1 MLKFNTAFF
10 LFWFLVSCGTQTKS
24 TRPRPEWINNR
35 PVNSMY
41 YIGVGISS
49 KASNPNEY
57 QTIAK
62 RNALNDLISEIQVT
76 ISTNSVLSQYQSNDE
91 FKQQFESDSRLSA
104 RNSIEEFEVVDSWET
119 NETFWIYYRL
129 SKEKYAEV
137 RRRKMMAAVDRA
149 ENFYTEARRL
159 DMFQNYMPA
168 LRMKIKALAAL
179 QDYLSENIYTTVDG
193 KEVLFVNELIN
204 SIQQQLY
211 AVKLSTE
218 ISSVK
223 GKVGKAISEP
233 INISAVFNTAPHIN
247 VLYLPITPQAQ
258 SGKMKFGNQSE
269 TDAKGQASFS
279 IHSIQSK
286 DPLQSVRIVPDLKR
300 IINVDSLNG
309 SLTNILLRLDVP
321 GTMLRVQV
329 EPLRVYFEGN
339 ERNLSKALASTIFEA
354 TLKRQLTEFGCQFV
368 RTREESDYILKVT
381 SDTKSLGNIWGNMQ
395 QSSLD
400 MTIILTETR
409 NDVDVFK
416 DALQSV
422 KGYQT
427 TPENAGLD
435 AYKTANSMLLEKVYP
450 RLIDELTKAN

>member
-1 MLKFNTAFF
+1 
-10 LFWFLVSCGTQTKS
+10 
-24 TRPRPEWINNR
+24 
-35 PVNSMY
+35 MY

-49 KASNPNEY
+49 KISHPNEY

-91 FKQQFESDSRLSA
+91 FRQQFESDSRLSA
-104 RNSIEEFEVVDSWET
+104 RNSIEEFEVIDSWET

-137 RRRKMMAAVDRA
+137 RRRKMMAAIDRA
-149 ENFYTEARRL
+149 ENFYAEARKL
-159 DMFQNYMPA
+159 DIFQNYMPA

-179 QDYLSENIYTTVDG
+179 QDYLSENIFTTVDG

-211 AVKLSTE
+211 TVKLTSETTL
-218 ISSVK
+218 VK
-223 GKVGKAISEP
+223 GKVGKPVTEP
-233 INISAVFNTAPHIN
+233 LNVSAAFNGAPHIP
-247 VLYLPITPQAQ
+247 VMYLPLTMQAQ
-258 SGKMKFGNQSE
+258 SGKMKFGNQTE
-269 TDAKGQASFS
+269 TDAKGLTSFS
-279 IHSIQSK
+279 ILSVQAK
-286 DPLQSVRIVPDLKR
+286 DPVQTVRIIPDLKR

-321 GTMLRVQV
+321 GTLLRVNV

-339 ERNLSKALASTIFEA
+339 ERNLGRSMVSAVFEA
-354 TLKRQLTEFGCQFV
+354 TLKKQLTEFGCQFV
-368 RTREESDYILKVT
+368 RTRNESDYILKVN
-381 SDTKSLGNIWGNMQ
+381 SDTKSLGAIWGNMQ

-427 TPENAGLD
+427 TPDNAGLD
-435 AYKTANSMLLEKVYP
+435 AYKTANSMLLEKIYP